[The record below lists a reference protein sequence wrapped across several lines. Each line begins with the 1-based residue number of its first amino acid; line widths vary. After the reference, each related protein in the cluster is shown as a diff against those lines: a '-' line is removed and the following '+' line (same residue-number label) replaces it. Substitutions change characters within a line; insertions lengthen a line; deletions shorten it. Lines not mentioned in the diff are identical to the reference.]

1 MHQVKAHAPQEAK
14 QLIQAPEHFFLFV
27 NSQIEGFRGIST
39 YIFVIS
45 FVQLPYIL
53 SRYKYA
59 QAYYKCRLP
68 HV

>member
-1 MHQVKAHAPQEAK
+1 MHQVKAHAPHEAK
-14 QLIQAPEHFFLFV
+14 QLIQAPERFFLV
-27 NSQIEGFRGIST
+27 HSRGTST